1 MSALRTRLV
10 GWHQCQLIR
19 ALIGWF
25 PLIIPTTFGGTWWH
39 EQQQRFRPRRKFD
52 GPGAWSANGG
62 QESIGRMFSI
72 PTTSTAVL
80 WGWKGNPSK
89 MYIFSHPFLASP
101 NEKEPHRILQQA
113 HACFSCELLACYYTL
128 FPFFRPL
135 LFFLSCLSNKMSDD
149 PAEAVINNARETM
162 EAHQVSGDEE
172 DGVRMMEALSVEK
185 LDRDLYRSKDLWHPA
200 GSRGAFGGQVQQQQ
214 WHFSCTFGKAASWL
228 C

>member
-1 MSALRTRLV
+1 
-10 GWHQCQLIR
+10 
-19 ALIGWF
+19 
-25 PLIIPTTFGGTWWH
+25 
-39 EQQQRFRPRRKFD
+39 
-52 GPGAWSANGG
+52 
-62 QESIGRMFSI
+62 
-72 PTTSTAVL
+72 
-80 WGWKGNPSK
+80 
-89 MYIFSHPFLASP
+89 
-101 NEKEPHRILQQA
+101 
-113 HACFSCELLACYYTL
+113 
-128 FPFFRPL
+128 
-135 LFFLSCLSNKMSDD
+135 MSDD